1 MENLPEIVNKSTAS
15 IVVIA
20 TALWTIIQ
28 EVRYWITRFR
38 K

>member
-1 MENLPEIVNKSTAS
+1 MENLPEIVNKGTAS

-28 EVRYWITRFR
+28 EVRYWLTRFKR
-38 K
+38 